1 MLHTLARTITLFS
14 TFLHSFKDESLCARF
29 TASPNCDSV
38 RKARK
43 WLENA
48 ELTYQ
53 FHDFRKDGLE
63 RKTLQRW
70 VKAIGWEALLNRRG
84 TSWRQ
89 LPEADRADLTEARAI
104 DLMLENPTLIKRPVI
119 EQGKNIL
126 VGVDLERYEAEL
138 HA

>member
-1 MLHTLARTITLFS
+1 MRTLYGI
-14 TFLHSFKDESLCARF
+14 
-29 TASPNCDSV
+29 PNCDSV

>member
-1 MLHTLARTITLFS
+1 MIDLYGI
-14 TFLHSFKDESLCARF
+14 
-29 TASPNCDSV
+29 PNCDSV

-48 ELTYQ
+48 ELTHQ